1 MDRGR
6 IRHVGSVVWVLM
18 LLASFAR
25 AQPDPQQMSGIPLP
39 VSDLPVGAMSV
50 RVVRGQL
57 SNNIPDQPVELHQG
71 DDRGDRLDRRKW
83 PRTIQWP
90 QPGNIG
96 LRGDDRGWPAPRVAA
111 VSMPGQGGVRLVL
124 AAVVPGAGPAVEVDA
139 RPGTVTFGAES
150 RFQVELGEESVEVY
164 YLFNVMNFADVPV
177 MPSRPLVFEMPPG
190 AQTTTVLPESTPR
203 ATANGRE
210 VTVTGPFQPG
220 RTVVSTAYNLPY
232 SGGRLEISQRLPAEL
247 EELFIMAETTGD
259 MELVSPQIVR
269 HVEMAPAGGLAYL
282 LGAGPSIPAGGT
294 LRFVLTGLP
303 HHSTMPRTIALVLA
317 ALVIGSG
324 VWASASAGH
333 TASGQRR
340 QALQARRDRLFKD
353 LVRIEQ
359 QHRSQKIGATR
370 YTNRRQE
377 LVTLL
382 ELVYG
387 KLEQEELAP
396 GVDSAQ
402 GPVPMRVAR
411 RRPGQDRRVSHRLA
425 EPRDPRAERHDRPIR
440 LRSPHRLRRL
450 PLLRSPAR
458 VVPRVAGMQGG

>member
-71 DDRGDRLDRRKW
+71 DDVVTALTDESGRAQFSGLSPGASVFVVTTVDGQRLESQRF
-83 PRTIQWP
+83 
-90 QPGNIG
+90 
-96 LRGDDRGWPAPRVAA
+96 
-111 VSMPGQGGVRLVL
+111 SMPGQGGVRLVL
-124 AAVVPGAGPAVEVDA
+124 AAVVPGAAPAVEVDA

-150 RFQVELGEESVEVY
+150 RFQVELGEENVEVY
-164 YLFNVMNFADVPV
+164 YVFDIINAADVPV

-190 AQTTTVLPESTPR
+190 AESTTVLPESTPR

-220 RTVVSTAYNLPY
+220 RTVVNMAYNLPY

-247 EELFIMAETTGD
+247 EELFIIAELTGD
-259 MELVSPQIVR
+259 VDLVSTQVSRREEITL
-269 HVEMAPAGGLAYL
+269 AGDQTYV
-282 LGAGPSIPAGGT
+282 LGVGSGIPAGGT
-294 LRFVLTGLP
+294 VTFALTGLP
-303 HHSTMPRTIALVLA
+303 YHSTMPRTIALVLA

-324 VWASASAGH
+324 VWASASPGH
-333 TASGQRR
+333 TTSGERR

-353 LVRIEQ
+353 LVRIEL

-387 KLEQEELAP
+387 KLEQEELAA
-396 GVDSAQ
+396 GVDRAQ
-402 GPVPMRVAR
+402 GPVPSASPVGDRAR
-411 RRPGQDRRVSHRLA
+411 T
-425 EPRDPRAERHDRPIR
+425 
-440 LRSPHRLRRL
+440 
-450 PLLRSPAR
+450 
-458 VVPRVAGMQGG
+458 AG

>member
-6 IRHVGSVVWVLM
+6 IRHVVSVMWVLM

-39 VSDLPVGAMSV
+39 VSDLPVGAISV

-57 SNNIPDQPVELHQG
+57 SNNIPDQPVELHQ
-71 DDRGDRLDRRKW
+71 DDDVLTALTDASGRAQFGGLSPGASVFVVTTVDGQRLESQRFAV
-83 PRTIQWP
+83 PR
-90 QPGNIG
+90 
-96 LRGDDRGWPAPRVAA
+96 
-111 VSMPGQGGVRLVL
+111 QGGVRLVL
-124 AAVVPGAGPAVEVDA
+124 AAVAPGAAPAVEVDA
-139 RPGTVTFGAES
+139 QPGTVTFGGES
-150 RFQVELGEESVEVY
+150 RFQVELGEENVEVY

-177 MPSRPLVFEMPPG
+177 TPSRPLVFEMPPG

-203 ATANGRE
+203 AIANGRK

-220 RTVVSTAYNLPY
+220 RTVVSTAYILPY

-247 EELFIMAETTGD
+247 EQLFIMAETTGD
-259 MELVSPQIVR
+259 MELVSPQIAR
-269 HVEMAPAGGLAYL
+269 HAEMAPAGGRAYL
-282 LGAGPSIPAGGT
+282 LGSGPSIPAGGT
-294 LRFVLTGLP
+294 LRFALTGLP
-303 HHSTMPRTIALVLA
+303 HQSTMPRTIALVLA
-317 ALVIGSG
+317 ALVIGRG

-370 YTNRRQE
+370 YMNRRQE

-387 KLEQEELAP
+387 KLEQEESAP

-402 GPVPMRVAR
+402 GPVPSASPVGGRAR
-411 RRPGQDRRVSHRLA
+411 T
-425 EPRDPRAERHDRPIR
+425 
-440 LRSPHRLRRL
+440 
-450 PLLRSPAR
+450 
-458 VVPRVAGMQGG
+458 AG

>member
-6 IRHVGSVVWVLM
+6 IRHVVFVMWVLT

-39 VSDLPVGAMSV
+39 VSDLPVGAVSV

-71 DDRGDRLDRRKW
+71 DDVVTALTDESGRAQFSGLSPGTSVFVVTTVDGQRLESQRF
-83 PRTIQWP
+83 
-90 QPGNIG
+90 
-96 LRGDDRGWPAPRVAA
+96 
-111 VSMPGQGGVRLVL
+111 SMPGQGGVRLVL
-124 AAVVPGAGPAVEVDA
+124 AAVVPGAAPAVEVDA

-150 RFQVELGEESVEVY
+150 RFQVELGEENVEVY
-164 YLFNVMNFADVPV
+164 YVFDIINAADVPV

-190 AQTTTVLPESTPR
+190 AETTTVLPESTPR

-210 VTVTGPFQPG
+210 VTVTGRFQPG
-220 RTVVSTAYNLPY
+220 RAVVNMAYNVPY
-232 SGGRLEISQRLPAEL
+232 CGGRLEISQRLPAEL
-247 EELFIMAETTGD
+247 EELFIIAELTGD
-259 MELVSPQIVR
+259 VDLVSTQVSRREEITL
-269 HVEMAPAGGLAYL
+269 AGDQTYV
-282 LGAGPSIPAGGT
+282 LGVGSGIPAGGT
-294 LRFVLTGLP
+294 VTFALTGLP
-303 HHSTMPRTIALVLA
+303 YHSTMPRTIALVLA

-324 VWASASAGH
+324 VWASASPGH
-333 TASGQRR
+333 TTSGERR

-353 LVRIEQ
+353 LVRIEL

-387 KLEQEELAP
+387 PLEPEESAA
-396 GVDSAQ
+396 GVDSSQ
-402 GPVPMRVAR
+402 GPVPSASPVGDRAR
-411 RRPGQDRRVSHRLA
+411 T
-425 EPRDPRAERHDRPIR
+425 
-440 LRSPHRLRRL
+440 
-450 PLLRSPAR
+450 
-458 VVPRVAGMQGG
+458 AG